1 LKVSSNPTET
11 TAANKTLITKF
22 NNFPPYIEIW
32 NSMLLTI

>member
-22 NNFPPYIEIW
+22 NNFPPYIEI
-32 NSMLLTI
+32 